1 MKNGAIGPESHLT
14 KAIPRCKR
22 YNKTMPTKKHALEIN
37 CKTCSTRFRIWIPEE
52 LLKWWGQGE
61 EIRCIKCGASFMVT
75 KSEGIVVVKTKAEFN
90 EEKWRSEED
99 ARKKADEI
107 EKKEEA
113 KKKTIEKKR
122 KTEEETKKKEEETLM
137 KRAEEKVRKKQ
148 EEAKKKKEAEEAKKP
163 KPPPA
168 GKTIIFVEP
177 DADSVKRA
185 KEAVVGAGY
194 GFVSVSSGED
204 ALKKIEKGDFDV
216 IVTNLHLR
224 GPSDPAS
231 KLDSDDFLKLVNSGI
246 RNAIP
251 AIVIS
256 GKEMVDELSQDPKW
270 FDLRVKGFIQKGNP
284 FWPDEL
290 KDKIKEVVK
299 RI

>member
-1 MKNGAIGPESHLT
+1 
-14 KAIPRCKR
+14 
-22 YNKTMPTKKHALEIN
+22 MPIKKHALEVN
-37 CKTCSTRFRIWIPEE
+37 CESCSTRFRIWIPEE

-61 EIRCIKCGASFMVT
+61 EIRCIKCGAAFMVT
-75 KSEGIVVVKTKAEFN
+75 KSEGIVVVKTKVAFDKEKRKAET
-90 EEKWRSEED
+90 E
-99 ARKKADEI
+99 ALKKVEEI
-107 EKKEEA
+107 EKREEA
-113 KKKTIEKKR
+113 KKTAEEKKKKAEEAAR
-122 KTEEETKKKEEETLM
+122 KKDDEALM

-148 EEAKKKKEAEEAKKP
+148 AEEKKKKEAEEAKKP

-177 DADSVKRA
+177 DVDSVKRA

-204 ALKKIEKGDFDV
+204 ALKKIAKDDFDM

-231 KLDSDDFLKLVNSGI
+231 KLDSDDFLKLVNTGI